1 MWCITWT
8 LNIQIYTNNIMRYNT
23 SMILYIINNL
33 MSNNFNCIKSTV
45 CVNIYTPNVK
55 KKIHF
60 NIIQHDVVIWFANMA
75 TFKYIYNEARV

>member
-1 MWCITWT
+1 MDNCCY
-8 LNIQIYTNNIMRYNT
+8 LDNIVGVFFKVIINNVMYNMNVKYSNLLQIILCDT

-55 KKIHF
+55 KKSIL
-60 NIIQHDVVIWFANMA
+60 ILSNMML
-75 TFKYIYNEARV
+75 